1 MAPFGVV
8 SFVLED
14 FFGLRGLD
22 HRVFARG
29 AQVIW
34 NVSIKGLQARCV
46 FDRVPRL
53 PGASGRL
60 DERWRSALL
69 RAPERLAWMQTP
81 RRDPAGGRVPNQR
94 SRAPEP
100 QTRALPPLNRS
111 WAQGLRPRKTRPGR
125 SFDRHG
131 WGADYLGYTGAVPAS
146 NKVSNAVLLSRRWQI
161 SRCCTRARSDKTA
174 HHRYATNGDPA
185 EGCGRCSCQR
195 ESRAPGNGLKQKKGG
210 CRNGIRPMHHRPGG
224 GR

>member
-34 NVSIKGLQARCV
+34 NVSIKGHQARCV

-60 DERWRSALL
+60 GARWRSALL
-69 RAPERLAWMQTP
+69 RAPVRLA
-81 RRDPAGGRVPNQR
+81 
-94 SRAPEP
+94 
-100 QTRALPPLNRS
+100 
-111 WAQGLRPRKTRPGR
+111 
-125 SFDRHG
+125 
-131 WGADYLGYTGAVPAS
+131 
-146 NKVSNAVLLSRRWQI
+146 
-161 SRCCTRARSDKTA
+161 
-174 HHRYATNGDPA
+174 
-185 EGCGRCSCQR
+185 
-195 ESRAPGNGLKQKKGG
+195 
-210 CRNGIRPMHHRPGG
+210 
-224 GR
+224 